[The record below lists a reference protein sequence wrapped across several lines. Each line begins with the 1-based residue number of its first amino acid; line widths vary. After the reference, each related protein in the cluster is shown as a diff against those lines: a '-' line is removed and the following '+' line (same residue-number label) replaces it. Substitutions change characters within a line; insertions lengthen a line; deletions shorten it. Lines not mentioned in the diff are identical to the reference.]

1 MSQLGKLIF
10 GDRSDPSEQ
19 LLELF
24 GEGHGEVV
32 PNAVGPAITW
42 GHGVI
47 NAAGIAPDQ
56 QLLTIKA
63 LREAEPCLDLRPATH
78 LAKLLLIA

>member
-1 MSQLGKLIF
+1 M
-10 GDRSDPSEQ
+10 GDQRDPSEQ

-24 GEGHGEVV
+24 GEGNGEVV
-32 PNAVGPAITW
+32 PNSVGPAITW

-47 NAAGIAPDQ
+47 DAAGLSPDQ

-63 LREAEPCLDLRPATH
+63 LRDAEPRLDLKPATH